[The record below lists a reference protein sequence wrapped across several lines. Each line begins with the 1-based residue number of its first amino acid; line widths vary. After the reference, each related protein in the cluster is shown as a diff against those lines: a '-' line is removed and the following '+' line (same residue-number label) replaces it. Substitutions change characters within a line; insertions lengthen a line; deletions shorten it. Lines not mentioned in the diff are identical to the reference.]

1 MAAEQFQILPKLR
14 EMGST
19 KNIGLISDTHMPV
32 RAREIPKEVFVV
44 FENVDFIVHAGDL
57 VDLSVIDELE
67 QLAPVLAVHGNMDG
81 PEIRGK
87 LPKMNTVK
95 VFDWKI
101 GVMHNPGA
109 LFGTRKMRE
118 IALQNSFD
126 AFVFGHTHNSSIRW
140 QGKTLFVNPGS
151 PTSPIPP
158 FISKPSV
165 ALQKNCFQNLKNSK
179 LSKQIF
185 YRCQTLKISRAHP
198 LTD

>member
-1 MAAEQFQILPKLR
+1 
-14 EMGST
+14 
-19 KNIGLISDTHMPV
+19 
-32 RAREIPKEVFVV
+32 
-44 FENVDFIVHAGDL
+44 
-57 VDLSVIDELE
+57 
-67 QLAPVLAVHGNMDG
+67 MDG

-126 AFVFGHTHNSSIRW
+126 ALVFGHTHNSSIRW

-165 ALQKNCFQNLKNSK
+165 ALLRISK
-179 LSKQIF
+179 ERVVPEIVQI
-185 YRCQTLKISRAHP
+185 
-198 LTD
+198 

>member
-1 MAAEQFQILPKLR
+1 MATEQFQILPKLR

-19 KNIGLISDTHMPV
+19 KNIGLIADTHVPA

-126 AFVFGHTHNSSIRW
+126 ALVFGHTHNSSIRW
-140 QGKTLFVNPGS
+140 EGNKLFINPGS
-151 PTSPIPP
+151 PTNPVPP

-165 ALQKNCFQNLKNSK
+165 ALLRVSK
-179 LSKQIF
+179 ERVVPEIVQI
-185 YRCQTLKISRAHP
+185 
-198 LTD
+198 